1 LIRGRAESIVGELRN
16 GVASPALGLNGKSVH
31 LVGDAI
37 IVAASVGALAVARAA
52 E

>member
-1 LIRGRAESIVGELRN
+1 VHSECLTGD
-16 GVASPALGLNGKSVH
+16 ALGLNGRSMH

-37 IVAASVGALAVARAA
+37 IVAASVGASAAARAA